1 MYNVEYYSV
10 HSHTVRMH
18 RVWREVRNFAWH
30 QSSSKIFEDL
40 KCFTARIQ

>member
-10 HSHTVRMH
+10 HSHT
-18 RVWREVRNFAWH
+18 VWREVRNFAWH